1 MAELDARRAKVLGTA
16 AESVQRR
23 IRSYIARKRFV
34 AMKKA
39 SIQVQSIWKSTNI
52 LCTMQSEIICG
63 NMLTNVFTNDTI
75 VVLGQSVS
83 FPIC

>member
-52 LCTMQSEIICG
+52 LCTM
-63 NMLTNVFTNDTI
+63 
-75 VVLGQSVS
+75 
-83 FPIC
+83 